1 MKTATRY
8 TLMLRLGL
16 VLRIAANWVNFVDIV
31 ASIQGIT
38 IRLKRGFLHQNG
50 GTLDRGV
57 VGIG

>member
-1 MKTATRY
+1 
-8 TLMLRLGL
+8 MLRLGL